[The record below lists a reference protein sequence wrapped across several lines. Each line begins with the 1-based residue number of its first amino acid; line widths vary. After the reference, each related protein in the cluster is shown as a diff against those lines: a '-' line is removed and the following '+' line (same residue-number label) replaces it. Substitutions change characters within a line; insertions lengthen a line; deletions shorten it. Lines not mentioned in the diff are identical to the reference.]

1 MKILCLFLPLLI
13 ASSAGAQTLT
23 TEEMLDQLADE
34 LLVTAEA
41 DVSYDELYET
51 LTHLLANPAD
61 LNQVSRE
68 QLRAFIMLSESEINS
83 LLTYREEQG
92 PFLNVLELQAIPGWS
107 EITVRRLT
115 PFVFVRDPASRIDGG
130 MVRRI
135 WSETN
140 SYLMLRYE
148 RTLEPKQGYSISE
161 DSSRRYAGSPDK
173 YYVRYRISRPGDFS
187 VGFTAEKDP
196 GEPMDWNPGVQYGFD
211 FLSGHIQLMRKGRL
225 ENLVI
230 GDFQAQFGQGLQLG
244 SVFGLGKTAQTIT
257 GIRRSN
263 LGFLP
268 YMSASESYYL
278 RGLAAS
284 FRLTDRFRLHVFGSF
299 KNRDA
304 SVNLENDEVSSLQSS
319 GLHRTLPELQGRA
332 QVRDRDIGAVLQ
344 FKSRAVDAGILGF
357 EKTLSRTKIPNP
369 TPYNQFQFQGS
380 AFRNIGAYVNVSWS
394 NVTFF
399 SEVAHTVGQGNA
411 ITAGLLGNFTS
422 KLEMS
427 WLYRSFD
434 SNYFSEYANAVAESS
449 VTQNEQGLYWG
460 MKYGFT
466 RKLSLS
472 GYLDVF
478 RFPWLR
484 YRVYRPS
491 MGSEWL
497 LRMDYAPSKSMTF
510 FLQAREE
517 TKDRNLSEDGPLYQV
532 EPGTRR
538 HVWLGGELVLSPVLS
553 IQARVQ
559 GSQFELGG
567 VVTRGMA
574 FTQGVTWKQ
583 GRWSVSARYA
593 LFDTDDYDNRQ
604 YVYEKDV
611 WMATSL
617 PAYDGSGIRNYV
629 LIHYALSRHLDCW
642 VRWARTWY
650 SDREVI
656 GSGSEEIAGNA
667 RNDIKFQLRIRP

>member
-1 MKILCLFLPLLI
+1 MSRMYLLVHFL
-13 ASSAGAQTLT
+13 AVTSAVAQTLT
-23 TEEMLDQLADE
+23 TDDMLDHLADE
-34 LLVTAEA
+34 LLATAEA

-51 LTHLLANPAD
+51 LTHLLANPVE

-83 LLTYREEQG
+83 FINYRNEQG

-107 EITVRRLT
+107 ETTVRHVT
-115 PFVFVRDPASRIDGG
+115 PFVFVRDPASRIDEG

-140 SYLMLRYE
+140 SYLTLRYE
-148 RTLEPKQGYSISE
+148 RTLEPKRGYGISE

-196 GEPMDWNPGVQYGFD
+196 GELLDWNPGVQYGFD
-211 FLSGHIQLMRKGRL
+211 FLSGHIQLIRKGRL

-284 FRLTDRFRLHVFGSF
+284 FRLTDQFRLHFFGSL

-304 SVNLENDEVSSLQSS
+304 SVNLENDDVSSLQSS
-319 GLHRTLPELQGRA
+319 GLHRTLPELRGRA

-344 FKSRAVDAGILGF
+344 FRSRVVDAGILGF

-411 ITAGLLGNFTS
+411 ITAGLLGNLTP

-434 SNYFSEYANAVAESS
+434 SKYFSEYANAVAEGS
-449 VTQNEQGLYWG
+449 VPQNEQGLYWG
-460 MKYGFT
+460 VKYAFS

-497 LRMDYAPSKSMTF
+497 LRLDYAPSKSMIF
-510 FLQAREE
+510 FLQGREE
-517 TKDRNLSEDGPLYQV
+517 TKDRNLSADGPLYQV

-538 HVWLGGELVLSPVLS
+538 QAWLGGELLLSPSLS

-559 GSQFELGG
+559 GSQYELDG
-567 VVTRGMA
+567 VITRGMA
-574 FTQGVTWKQ
+574 FTQGASWKK

-617 PAYDGSGIRNYV
+617 PAYEGSGIRNYV
-629 LIHYALSRHLDCW
+629 VIHYALSRHLDCW

-656 GSGSEEIAGNA
+656 GSGGEEIAGNA